1 MEHEDGYCDS
11 CGAEADEAWLTVQ
24 GEALCRDCATG
35 ALATAVRVAAR
46 PEARDD
52 GR

>member
-1 MEHEDGYCDS
+1 MRHEDGYCDS
-11 CGAEADEAWLTVQ
+11 CGAEADEAWLTVE
-24 GEALCRDCATG
+24 GHALCRDCATSTFT
-35 ALATAVRVAAR
+35 AAVRVATK

>member
-1 MEHEDGYCDS
+1 MRHEDGYCDG
-11 CGAEADEAWLTVQ
+11 CGAEAPELWLTMD
-24 GEALCRDCATG
+24 GLELCRGCAVDEES
-35 ALATAVRVAAR
+35 TAVRVATK